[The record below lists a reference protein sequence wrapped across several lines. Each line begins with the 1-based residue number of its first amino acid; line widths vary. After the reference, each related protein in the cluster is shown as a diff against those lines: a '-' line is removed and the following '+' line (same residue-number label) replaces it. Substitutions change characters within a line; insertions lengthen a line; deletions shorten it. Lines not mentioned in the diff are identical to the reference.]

1 MKMLF
6 GLRLAVYFLL
16 NQLWLHVSCNLFVVV
31 VTYLNRAPFPEKNC
45 HKLRNIVLYY
55 TPHYTFAHLIKPY
68 RDPVHLINWISVRF
82 YETDCIKKG
91 SFGGWVVITSCY
103 LGRINQLQG
112 ISGVLKMTMK
122 WNCLGKYIYIFVNDI
137 LLYRNG

>member
-1 MKMLF
+1 MKKIVRLLLPLSYSIFVHIVCEITKITVGSYFKEMKMLF

-55 TPHYTFAHLIKPY
+55 TPHYTIAHLIKPY

-82 YETDCIKKG
+82 YETGCIFLKKTD
-91 SFGGWVVITSCY
+91 FYPC
-103 LGRINQLQG
+103 
-112 ISGVLKMTMK
+112 
-122 WNCLGKYIYIFVNDI
+122 
-137 LLYRNG
+137 